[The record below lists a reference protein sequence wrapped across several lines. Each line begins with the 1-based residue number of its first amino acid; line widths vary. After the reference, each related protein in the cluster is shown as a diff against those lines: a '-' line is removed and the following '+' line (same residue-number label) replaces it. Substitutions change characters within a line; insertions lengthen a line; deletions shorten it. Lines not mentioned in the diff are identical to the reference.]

1 MAKWQKVDDKILQME
16 NIIKSIQTNIDM
28 INNKVS
34 LLETKI
40 QNLEKNNKTSKSF
53 FDKLFCY

>member
-1 MAKWQKVDDKILQME
+1 MAKWQKMNDKILQME

-53 FDKLFCY
+53 FDKLFCC